1 MCVHVTCACTTCTC
15 MYMYMHMYMYMYMYI
30 YHSSLWY
37 AGRARKRRKGCD
49 LRPADHTCEES
60 GRAIYRT
67 SRQPSAC

>member
-1 MCVHVTCACTTCTC
+1 

-60 GRAIYRT
+60 GRAI
-67 SRQPSAC
+67 